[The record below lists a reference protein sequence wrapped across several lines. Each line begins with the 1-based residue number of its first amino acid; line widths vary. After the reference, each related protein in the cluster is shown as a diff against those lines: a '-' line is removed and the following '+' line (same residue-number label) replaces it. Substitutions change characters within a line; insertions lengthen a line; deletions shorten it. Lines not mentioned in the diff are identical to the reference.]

1 MELQIWQVIILT
13 IWAGLIKVDRY
24 GMAFGLKYPVITGMF
39 TGIIMG
45 DLTMGL
51 VVGGT
56 LELMS
61 LGVAAIAGS
70 SVPDYASAAL
80 IATVVA
86 VTTGKGMEAG
96 LALGLPVGMLGVQLD
111 ILSKLACGIINRK
124 AQVYANKKEF
134 KKMINIMYLGPII
147 FFVTFSI
154 PVLLS
159 ITLGVSVIEV
169 ILNTVPDWVVGGL
182 TIAGKI
188 LPITGICMLLKY
200 MPVGKNFNYFLIGFF
215 LAAYLTTPILGVAIV
230 GFAMAFSY
238 YFKKVNSLSANASI
252 VAGGMEDE

>member
-1 MELQIWQVIILT
+1 MELQLWQIIVLT
-13 IWAGLIKVDRY
+13 LWAGLIKVDRY

-39 TGIIMG
+39 AGLVMG
-45 DLTMGL
+45 DFTMGL
-51 VVGGT
+51 LVGGT

-70 SVPDYASAAL
+70 SVPDYASATL

-111 ILSKLACGIINRK
+111 VLGKLACGFVNRK
-124 AQVYANKKEF
+124 AQEHANNRDF
-134 KKMINIMYLGPII
+134 NKMIKIMYVGPVI
-147 FFVTFSI
+147 FFLTTSI

-159 ITLGVSVIEV
+159 ITLGVNIIET
-169 ILNTVPDWVVGGL
+169 ILNVVPTWVISGL

-188 LPITGICMLLKY
+188 LPITGICMLLRY
-200 MPVGKNFNYFLIGFF
+200 MPVGKYLNYLLIGFF
-215 LAAYLTTPILGVAIV
+215 LAAYLSTPILGVAIV
-230 GFAMAFSY
+230 GFAFAFSY
-238 YFKKVNSLSANASI
+238 YFKKVNSITENSGI
-252 VAGGMEDE
+252 VMGGMEDE